1 VRLSPCAKGGAGAKD
16 DDAGGGRGRSPSHGS
31 EAVGQGAPFCIV
43 AYRGV
48 ISASEQI
55 SGTFKGFLVLD
66 PTTGMYGAAE
76 KKSFTPLQ
84 ILDMMVGRC
93 WLNQ

>member
-1 VRLSPCAKGGAGAKD
+1 
-16 DDAGGGRGRSPSHGS
+16 
-31 EAVGQGAPFCIV
+31 VGQGAPFCIV